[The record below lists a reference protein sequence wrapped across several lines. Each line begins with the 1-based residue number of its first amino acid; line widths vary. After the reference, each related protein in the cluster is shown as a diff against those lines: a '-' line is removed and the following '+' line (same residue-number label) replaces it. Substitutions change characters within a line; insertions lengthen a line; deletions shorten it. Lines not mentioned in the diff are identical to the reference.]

1 MIEKKSVGSG
11 GPRKGSGPKPKLT
24 KLQMCKL
31 KERYIYLMYERAKER
46 ALRLKFPKDRVA
58 GDFKELKENWL
69 ELHNIPVA
77 ERRSEEA
84 SIIQSIASGII
95 GKNHGLIVGS
105 GRGPVLKSGPREKLA
120 ADILRQVADEANKA
134 LGRDDIT
141 PRLVRSACGQKCTDE
156 ELILSWMNKNIDD

>member
-1 MIEKKSVGSG
+1 MDEKNGTGSG
-11 GPRKGSGPKPKLT
+11 GTRPGSGPKHKLT

-31 KERYIYLMYERAKER
+31 KERYIFLMGERAKER

-58 GDFKELKENWL
+58 GDFKELKEHWL
-69 ELHNIPVA
+69 ELHNILVA
-77 ERRSEEA
+77 ERRSEDA

-95 GKNHGLIVGS
+95 GKNRGLIVGS
-105 GRGPVLKSGPREKLA
+105 GRGPVLKTGPRERMA

-156 ELILSWMNKNIDD
+156 ELILSWMNTNIDD